1 MTEPLV
7 VPVWAWVA
15 VMTAIVV
22 MLAIDLFMH
31 RDIHVIEFRVE
42 IMANIVTFQQRLN
55 LGFLNTTSGDAH
67 WTAEH
72 SPNESERSPNDPE

>member
-1 MTEPLV
+1 MTEPLA

-31 RDIHVIEFRVE
+31 RDNHVIEFREAAV
-42 IMANIVTFQQRLN
+42 
-55 LGFLNTTSGDAH
+55 
-67 WTAEH
+67 WT
-72 SPNESERSPNDPE
+72 